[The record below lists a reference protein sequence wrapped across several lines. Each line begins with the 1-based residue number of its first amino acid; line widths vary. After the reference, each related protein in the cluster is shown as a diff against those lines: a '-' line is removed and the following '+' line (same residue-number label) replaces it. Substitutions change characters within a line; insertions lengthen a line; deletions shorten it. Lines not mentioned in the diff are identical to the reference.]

1 MLTVF
6 YKNQTGC
13 VIRPTPLIS
22 ISYTPLRNKIG
33 VFGGSYEITL
43 NGTIIDSEGSPFG
56 SGIIPSG
63 SATPFA
69 APFHGSLSK
78 RPDSQLVG
86 IGQSMQSIM
95 HKQNALRELFALDG
109 QLVELF
115 PVSNDDSVPA
125 PPEKSKAAAVGQRV
139 EQDDNPILKFYPQ
152 VQSVSFEEGIY
163 VNTCKYTVVLKADVL
178 LDKDDKVFTDGSLN
192 STYSSVSG
200 YFNDIQSGIYGFGST
215 RLTENELRAQFG
227 GFIEDFSESWSL
239 EAEDGNGNTTN
250 RGNVTKAWR
259 LTRNTSATGR
269 THYGTDGVRKGVRTD
284 AWVEARNY
292 LYKNVLYGT
301 IYQGYASGNWQKYPN
316 YYNHSFASGL
326 FSLSNR
332 YKGYNHSITEN
343 IDRVAG
349 SYSVSE
355 TWLLSQEDAYENYK
369 MSISSSLGGPFVNV
383 TIDGTIKGLSLLVPS
398 GTVYGGE
405 SNITADPF
413 PLTFNDNRQPRTP
426 PNTAYQ
432 NALNKYHL
440 VSNSG
445 RFGLISAIYKRAN
458 ASVGAN
464 LNSQPK
470 SISLGL
476 NEFTGEITYNV
487 EFDNRPLN
495 LISGVLTENISVN
508 DTYPGDVF
516 AMIPVIGRATGPVL
530 QYIGGRTEYKRD
542 VGIEFVVDY
551 TDIPYG
557 QDRMRYL
564 LSKPSLNEP
573 IRSQINNVIATLSPA
588 NEPGIRKYF
597 LNPPSESWNPKEGR
611 YSLNLSWVYE
621 LSR

>member
-1 MLTVF
+1 MLIVH
-6 YKNQTGC
+6 YKNQLPC

-22 ISYTPLRNKIG
+22 ISYTPLRNKVG
-33 VFGGSYEITL
+33 VFGGTYDITL
-43 NGTIIDSEGSPFG
+43 NGTIIDNEGSPFA
-56 SGIIPSG
+56 SGTNSTPPSG
-63 SATPFA
+63 NL
-69 APFHGSLSK
+69 FHNSLSN
-78 RPDSQLVG
+78 RPDSQAVG
-86 IGQSMQSIM
+86 IGQAMQSIM
-95 HKQNALRELFALDG
+95 QKQNSLRELFALDG
-109 QLVELF
+109 QLIELL
-115 PVSNDDSVPA
+115 PVSNDSSIPA
-125 PPEKSKAAAVGQRV
+125 PTTQVAAGLLQLK
-139 EQDDNPILKFYPQ
+139 QNDYPILKFYPQ
-152 VQSVSFEEGIY
+152 VQSISFEEGIY
-163 VNTCKYTVVLKADVL
+163 VNTCKYTINLKANVL
-178 LDKDDKVFTDGSLN
+178 LDQNDRVFTDGSIN
-192 STYSSVSG
+192 STYSSASG
-200 YFNDIQSGIYGFGST
+200 YFGDPQSGIYGFGGS
-215 RLTENELRAQFG
+215 RLTEDQLRQQFG
-227 GFIEDFSESWSL
+227 GFIEDFSENWSL

-250 RGNVTKAWR
+250 RGNVVKTYR
-259 LTRNTSATGR
+259 LTRNLAATGR
-269 THYGTDGVRKGVRTD
+269 THYSSLNALSGIRYD
-284 AWVEARNY
+284 AWLEAKNY
-292 LYKNVLYGT
+292 LTKNLLYGN
-301 IYQGYASGNWQKYPN
+301 IYQQYSSGNWQRYPDL
-316 YYNHSFASGL
+316 YKDVFASGL
-326 FSLSNR
+326 LSLSSR
-332 YKGYNHSITEN
+332 YKGYNHSITES
-343 IDRVAG
+343 IDKVAG
-349 SYSVSE
+349 TCTISE

-369 MSISSSLGGPFVNV
+369 MSISNSLGDPYVNV
-383 TIDGTIKGLSLLVPS
+383 SIDGTIKGLSLLTPS

-405 SNITADPF
+405 SNNTADPF
-413 PLTFNDNRQPRTP
+413 LTTSQTQPPYTP

-445 RFGLISAIYKRAN
+445 RFGLISDIYKRAN

-487 EFDNRPLN
+487 EFNNRPLN

-542 VGIEFVVDY
+542 VGIEIVVDY

-573 IRSQINNVIATLSPA
+573 IRSQINNVVASLSPA

-597 LNPPSESWNPKEGR
+597 INPPSESWNPKEGR

-621 LSR
+621 LDH

>member
-1 MLTVF
+1 
-6 YKNQTGC
+6 
-13 VIRPTPLIS
+13 
-22 ISYTPLRNKIG
+22 
-33 VFGGSYEITL
+33 L
-43 NGTIIDSEGSPFG
+43 N
-56 SGIIPSG
+56 
-63 SATPFA
+63 
-69 APFHGSLSK
+69 
-78 RPDSQLVG
+78 
-86 IGQSMQSIM
+86 
-95 HKQNALRELFALDG
+95 
-109 QLVELF
+109 
-115 PVSNDDSVPA
+115 
-125 PPEKSKAAAVGQRV
+125 
-139 EQDDNPILKFYPQ
+139 
-152 VQSVSFEEGIY
+152 
-163 VNTCKYTVVLKADVL
+163 
-178 LDKDDKVFTDGSLN
+178 
-192 STYSSVSG
+192 
-200 YFNDIQSGIYGFGST
+200 
-215 RLTENELRAQFG
+215 
-227 GFIEDFSESWSL
+227 
-239 EAEDGNGNTTN
+239 
-250 RGNVTKAWR
+250 
-259 LTRNTSATGR
+259 
-269 THYGTDGVRKGVRTD
+269 
-284 AWVEARNY
+284 
-292 LYKNVLYGT
+292 
-301 IYQGYASGNWQKYPN
+301 
-316 YYNHSFASGL
+316 
-326 FSLSNR
+326 LSNK

-349 SYSVSE
+349 SYSISE

-369 MSISSSLGGPFVNV
+369 MSISSSLGGPFINV
-383 TIDGTIKGLSLLVPS
+383 SIDGTIKGLSLLVPS

-405 SNITADPF
+405 SNLTADPF
-413 PLTFNDNRQPRTP
+413 PITFSDGRQPRTP

>member
-1 MLTVF
+1 MLTVY
-6 YKNQTGC
+6 YKNIAGC

-22 ISYTPLRNKIG
+22 ISYTPLRNKVG
-33 VFGGSYEITL
+33 VFGGTYEITL
-43 NGTIIDSEGSPFG
+43 NGTIIDSEGSPFAS
-56 SGIIPSG
+56 SGIPNG
-63 SATPFA
+63 SATNFA
-69 APFHGSLSK
+69 APFFGSLAA
-78 RPDSQLVG
+78 RPNGQLVG
-86 IGQSMQSIM
+86 IGQSMQSIIN
-95 HKQNALRELFALDG
+95 KQNSLRELFALDG
-109 QLVELF
+109 QLVELS
-115 PVSNDDSVPA
+115 PISNDDLIEA
-125 PPEKSKAAAVGQRV
+125 PPKQSEAMAGQNRV
-139 EQDDNPILKFYPQ
+139 EQDDAPILKFYPQ

-163 VNTCKYTVVLKADVL
+163 VNTCKYTITLKADVL
-178 LDKDDKVFTDGSLN
+178 LDKDNKVFTDGSLN

-200 YFNDIQSGIYGFGST
+200 YFADPQSGIYGFGST
-215 RLTENELRAQFG
+215 RLTEGQLRAQFG

-269 THYGTDGVRKGVRTD
+269 THYGHVGGLSGVRID

-316 YYNHSFASGL
+316 YYNYSFASGL
-326 FSLSNR
+326 LNLSNR
-332 YKGYNHSITEN
+332 YKGYNHAVTEN

-349 SYSVSE
+349 SYSISE

-383 TIDGTIKGLSLLVPS
+383 SIDGTIKGLSLIVPS

-405 SNITADPF
+405 SDLTADPF
-413 PLTFNDNRQPRTP
+413 PLTRAIQAPITP
-426 PNTAYQ
+426 PNSAYQ
-432 NALNKYHL
+432 NALIKYHH

-445 RFGLISAIYKRAN
+445 RFGLISDIYKRAN

>member
-1 MLTVF
+1 MLTVY
-6 YKNQTGC
+6 YKNVTGC

-22 ISYTPLRNKIG
+22 ISYTPLRNKVG

-43 NGTIIDSEGSPFG
+43 NGTIINNEGSPFS
-56 SGIIPSG
+56 SGILPTG
-63 SATPFA
+63 NATDFA
-69 APFHGSLSK
+69 APFFGSLSK
-78 RPDSQLVG
+78 RPDGQLVG
-86 IGQSMQSIM
+86 IGQAMQSII
-95 HKQNALRELFALDG
+95 HKQNSLRELFALDG
-109 QLVELF
+109 QLIELS
-115 PVSNDDSVPA
+115 PISNDDSVPA
-125 PPEKSKAAAVGQRV
+125 PPNQSQAAAGQNRV
-139 EQDDNPILKFYPQ
+139 EQDDRPILKFYPQ
-152 VQSVSFEEGIY
+152 VQSVNFEEGIY
-163 VNTCKYTVVLKADVL
+163 VNTCKYTVTLRADVL

-192 STYSSVSG
+192 STYSSTSG
-200 YFNDIQSGIYGFGST
+200 YFGTEQSGIYGFGNS
-215 RLTENELRAQFG
+215 RLTENELKAQFG
-227 GFIEDFSESWSL
+227 GFVEDFSESWSL
-239 EAEDGNGNTTN
+239 EAEDGNGNTTS

-259 LTRNTSATGR
+259 LTRNTSATGK
-269 THYGTDGVRKGVRTD
+269 THYSVGGARVD

-292 LYKNVLYGT
+292 LHKNVLYGT

-316 YYNHSFASGL
+316 YQGNTHVFASGL
-326 FSLSNR
+326 LNLSNK

-343 IDRVAG
+343 IDRIAG
-349 SYSVSE
+349 SYSISE

-383 TIDGTIKGLSLLVPS
+383 SIDGTIKGLSLLVPS

-405 SNITADPF
+405 SNLTADPF
-413 PLTFNDNRQPRTP
+413 PLTLNDGRQPATP

-445 RFGLISAIYKRAN
+445 RFGLISDIYKRAN

-470 SISLGL
+470 SVSLGL

-542 VGIEFVVDY
+542 VGIELVVDY

-557 QDRMRYL
+557 LDRTRYL

-573 IRSQINNVIATLSPA
+573 IRSQINNVIASLSPA

-621 LSR
+621 LDH

>member
-1 MLTVF
+1 MLTVY
-6 YKNQTGC
+6 YKNTTGC

-22 ISYTPLRNKIG
+22 ISYTPLRNKVG
-33 VFGGSYEITL
+33 VFGGTYEITL
-43 NGTIIDSEGSPFG
+43 NGTILDSEGSPFG
-56 SGIIPSG
+56 SGVLPSG
-63 SATPFA
+63 SATNFA
-69 APFHGSLSK
+69 APFYGSLSK
-78 RPDSQLVG
+78 RPKHQLVG
-86 IGQSMQSIM
+86 IGQAMQSIIY
-95 HKQNALRELFALDG
+95 KQNTLRELFALDG
-109 QLVELF
+109 QLIELS
-115 PVSNDDSVPA
+115 PISNDDSVDA
-125 PPEKSKAAAVGQRV
+125 PPKVSDPENRV
-139 EQDDNPILKFYPQ
+139 DQDDAPILKFYPQ

-178 LDKDDKVFTDGSLN
+178 LDKDNKVFTDGSLN
-192 STYSSVSG
+192 STNSSVSG
-200 YFNDIQSGIYGFGST
+200 YFQTQLSGIYGFGAE
-215 RLTENELRAQFG
+215 RLTENQLRQQFG

-269 THYGTDGVRKGVRTD
+269 THYGVLGNETGVRTD

-316 YYNHSFASGL
+316 YYEHSFASGL

-383 TIDGTIKGLSLLVPS
+383 SIDGAIKGLSLIVPS

-405 SNITADPF
+405 SNLTADPF
-413 PLTFNDNRQPRTP
+413 PATFNDYRQPATP

-432 NALNKYHL
+432 NALNKYYS
-440 VSNSG
+440 VSNFG
-445 RFGLISAIYKRAN
+445 RFGLISDIYKRAN

-516 AMIPVIGRATGPVL
+516 AMIPVIGRATGPIL

-557 QDRMRYL
+557 LDRTRYL

-621 LSR
+621 LDK